1 MEVGQNELQLII
13 NKLTMVFL
21 NLKDKIL
28 FNKTRR
34 RVSITCMEK
43 ALMPQEYGMKLI
55 GYKGLNIS
63 YAK

>member
-1 MEVGQNELQLII
+1 
-13 NKLTMVFL
+13 MVFL